1 MSRKAWAGS
10 CCSCGSR
17 ESGGRGGPRRS
28 RLVHGSCTSR
38 PGSIVGRYISGPV
51 PLDRRSVGL
60 PLRRPPFRASS
71 HDQAPAT
78 SPPHQRRQRH
88 HHVHLVNMCGQLSV
102 NRRECDLLRKE
113 ANSGTCEV
121 HQGFSPGV
129 QFVGKGIT
137 SCLIVFLKGDQ
148 SLAVS
153 HVDSEHVVS
162 VCTTAYLE
170 VGLPV
175 YIKVFLAASLIEKVF
190 AISAVCR
197 NGGKCISDYGVMT
210 FQCSTCSRIEIFGH
224 HRKVILNV
232 FRRAEIIYER
242 QKSCEANEV
251 IGVYP

>member
-1 MSRKAWAGS
+1 
-10 CCSCGSR
+10 
-17 ESGGRGGPRRS
+17 
-28 RLVHGSCTSR
+28 
-38 PGSIVGRYISGPV
+38 
-51 PLDRRSVGL
+51 
-60 PLRRPPFRASS
+60 
-71 HDQAPAT
+71 
-78 SPPHQRRQRH
+78 
-88 HHVHLVNMCGQLSV
+88 MCGQLSV

-175 YIKVFLAASLIEKVF
+175 YIKVLLAASLIEKVF

-197 NGGKCISDYGVMT
+197 NGGKCIFDYGVMT